1 MSASEI
7 NWAARLLLI
16 AKYHGAQF
24 LDDPKGFDG
33 LIGRGAFAQTDSG
46 VLNVVRRIVKSV
58 PNGPVQ
64 VGADFGNVSQHQS
77 NDGLEGKRISS

>member
-1 MSASEI
+1 MSPSEI

-58 PNGPVQ
+58 PSPSRG
-64 VGADFGNVSQHQS
+64 
-77 NDGLEGKRISS
+77 